1 MTAPYSNVNIKNEDE
16 EKEIILQ
23 ETLLENS
30 FTDVS
35 KSERNIVKENL
46 SLNNSADV
54 SENTITEVK
63 DKEHK

>member
-1 MTAPYSNVNIKNEDE
+1 MTAPYSNVNVTNKDE
-16 EKEIILQ
+16 EKEIFLQ

-46 SLNNSADV
+46 SQNNSADV
-54 SENTITEVK
+54 
-63 DKEHK
+63 